1 MILGH
6 DLQNEPIL
14 ILREPFAYLF
24 FHLKPIP
31 CTNHKHFAY
40 IFGNCFRQLNFAVIF
55 RVYYGNYQNI
65 LPMPISAISLNCKH
79 LGRHPIEKEIL
90 ENFSQTF
97 LYKFYMPSNL

>member
-55 RVYYGNYQNI
+55 
-65 LPMPISAISLNCKH
+65 
-79 LGRHPIEKEIL
+79 
-90 ENFSQTF
+90 
-97 LYKFYMPSNL
+97 